1 MSQTGDQPEKKSAL
15 RTFNLALAA
24 VTGQVG
30 CLTIVIIL
38 AAFLAGR
45 WLDNQFGSDALFT
58 VILMVASVPVTLV
71 VTVILMVASVP
82 VTLVVMFWVV
92 RSVTSRFAKLPEQ
105 DSKEAEEGIERGKTP

>member
-1 MSQTGDQPEKKSAL
+1 MSQTGDQPEKKTAL
-15 RTFNLALAA
+15 RSFNIALAA

-71 VTVILMVASVP
+71 A
-82 VTLVVMFWVV
+82 MFWVV
-92 RSVTSRFAKLPEQ
+92 RSVTSRFAKLPGQ
-105 DSKEAEEGIERGKTP
+105 NSKEAEEGMERGKTP

>member
-15 RTFNLALAA
+15 RSFNLALAA

-38 AAFLAGR
+38 AAFFAGK
-45 WLDNQFGSDALFT
+45 WLDNQFGSDALF
-58 VILMVASVPVTLV
+58 
-71 VTVILMVASVP
+71 TVILMVASVP

>member
-15 RTFNLALAA
+15 RSFNLALAA

-38 AAFLAGR
+38 AAFLAGK
-45 WLDNQFGSDALFT
+45 WLDNQFGSDALF
-58 VILMVASVPVTLV
+58 
-71 VTVILMVASVP
+71 TVILMVASVP

>member
-1 MSQTGDQPEKKSAL
+1 MSQTGDQPEKKTAL
-15 RTFNLALAA
+15 RSFNIALAA

-38 AAFLAGR
+38 GAFLAGR

-71 VTVILMVASVP
+71 VMI
-82 VTLVVMFWVV
+82 WVV
-92 RSVTSRFAKLPEQ
+92 RSITSRFAKLPEQ
-105 DSKEAEEGIERGKTP
+105 NSKEAKEGMDRGKTP